1 MGTVN
6 LGRIMFRTRGAWAN
20 ATAYSVD
27 DIVNYAGMTFICKF
41 AHTSAA
47 LNEPLLINIGRV
59 NTQWWDIFQEGFTWR
74 GAWANNTLYYPGD
87 VVKSGQS
94 SYICRKEHTSSE
106 NNRDVWYDPYN
117 EWDEFTH
124 GGENVQRRRIRM
136 LLNRGPVGWT
146 GHPFITAPNWG
157 NGAWT
162 WNGNIPRNIPAAAK
176 RWEWNHA
183 SGSARVN
190 MLRKQLYVTADGRMS
205 GQGVSGDY
213 SFGQSDTSVPAGF
226 NLDPS
231 WMRDY
236 WNNTSQTTG
245 FKGSDYTKDTN
256 SGMPTVVQI
265 SQGYYSSLALM
276 SNGTVVRNG
285 IGIAGQNAFGNAN
298 DSTNNGA
305 SQINFP
311 MGTFI
316 VKVGHSNPA
325 GTDDNTSCY
334 ALDSEGNL
342 WAWGRNR
349 FGELGIGSEATQGK
363 VIGMLN
369 DARADGS
376 ATGSYRDYENT
387 PKRIPKW
394 AFDNKRIVD
403 FWAVGRIAGVV
414 YALDE
419 AGVLWSW
426 GYNNNGQ
433 LGYNTNTGFRHTDAS
448 GVPFQFGRNGYVD
461 LAGTTVG
468 TAINWANFNG
478 IQKICINSPDNPDVG
493 TTTIYILDGT
503 GHLWACGWG
512 NTYSWGD
519 NTTVATMTNATALPR
534 RLSLNANSANLNGNI
549 HNFWVCG
556 NGDEP
561 TIFVRK
567 SDGTTWG
574 WGRNGYNE
582 LTDGTTTN
590 RNFPVQT
597 LGVTNALTISSS
609 GHDDYASSVALTIDA
624 NSRLRIFT
632 AGRNGYGVLGFG
644 DGSGTH
650 ATGGSQ
656 GAGTFHRINGAN
668 TFSWAPIFMPA
679 GLNRAT
685 RIRDVQMAGGGSE
698 PILQVLF
705 EDGTLMNTGSN
716 QLDGANLNYFPI
728 SNWNGNSGN
737 VLRKPTGTY

>member
-27 DIVNYAGMTFICKF
+27 DIVNYGGMTFICKF

-47 LNEPLLINIGRV
+47 LNEPLNNSNGRL
-59 NTQWWDIFQEGFTWR
+59 NEQWWDIFQEGFTWR
-74 GAWANNTLYYPGD
+74 GAWADNTLYFPGD
-87 VVKSGQS
+87 VVKHRQS
-94 SYICRKEHTSSE
+94 SYICRKEHTSSI
-106 NNRDVWYDPYN
+106 NNRDTWYDPYN

-124 GGENVQRRRIRM
+124 GGDNQLRRRVRM
-136 LLNRGPVGWT
+136 LTNRGPVGWT

-157 NGAWT
+157 NAAWT

-190 MLRKQLYVTADGRMS
+190 MIRKQVFVTADGRMN
-205 GQGVSGDY
+205 GMGVSDDY
-213 SFGQSDTSVPAGF
+213 IFGEPNNNKSAAF
-226 NLDPS
+226 NMDPS

-245 FKGSDYTKDTN
+245 LKGSDYTKDTN

-265 SQGYYSSLALM
+265 STGYGSTLTLY

-285 IGIAGQNAFGNAN
+285 YGGGGQTAMGNAN
-298 DSTNNGA
+298 DSTINGA
-305 SQINFP
+305 TQISFP
-311 MGTFI
+311 PGTFI
-316 VKVGHSNPA
+316 VKVGNGNPA

-334 ALDSEGNL
+334 ALDSEGHI
-342 WAWGRNR
+342 WSWGRNR
-349 FGELGIGSEATQGK
+349 FGELGVGSEPTQGK

-369 DARADGS
+369 DARSDGS

-403 FWAVGRIAGVV
+403 FWAVGRITVSV

-426 GYNNNGQ
+426 GYNTYGQ
-433 LGYNTNTGFRHTDAS
+433 IGYPTNTGFRHTDAS
-448 GVPFQFGRNGYVD
+448 GVPFPFGRNGYIN
-461 LAGTTVG
+461 LAGTTIG
-468 TAINWANFNG
+468 TAINWADFNG
-478 IQKICINSPDNPDVG
+478 IQKICINSSDTGDNG
-493 TTTIYILDGT
+493 FTTIYILDGT
-503 GHLWACGWG
+503 GHLWAAGWG

-519 NTTVATMTNATALPR
+519 NTTTAAMNNTSVPR

-597 LGVTNALTISSS
+597 LGVTNALTISSA
-609 GHDDYASSVALTIDA
+609 GHDDNAASVALTIDA

-632 AGRNGYGVLGFG
+632 AGRNGYGVLGQG
-644 DGSGTH
+644 ETGGTH

-656 GAGTFHRINGAN
+656 GAGMFHRVNGS
-668 TFSWAPIFMPA
+668 TVTSWQPMYMPA

-685 RIRDVQMAGGGSE
+685 LIRDVQMAGGGSE
-698 PILQVLF
+698 LICQVLF

-716 QLDGANLNYFPI
+716 FLDGSNLHYYPIMNY
-728 SNWNGNSGN
+728 NDGHAN
-737 VLRKPTGTY
+737 VLFKPTGTY

>member
-20 ATAYSVD
+20 ATAYRVD
-27 DIVNYAGMTFICKF
+27 DIVNYGGMTFICKYD
-41 AHTSAA
+41 HTSAA
-47 LNEPLLINIGRV
+47 INEPLSNNNGRV
-59 NTQWWDIFQEGFTWR
+59 NEQWWDIFQEGFAWR
-74 GAWANNTLYYPGD
+74 GTWTNGTLYYPGD
-87 VVKSGQS
+87 VVKHGLS
-94 SYICRKEHTSSE
+94 SYICRKEHTSSD
-106 NNRDVWYDPYN
+106 NNRDPWYDPYN
-117 EWDEFTH
+117 EWDEFSH
-124 GGENVQRRRIRM
+124 GGENVPKRRVKM
-136 LLNRGPVGWT
+136 LTNRGPVGWT
-146 GHPFITAPNWG
+146 GHPFVPAPNWG
-157 NGAWT
+157 NAAYV

-176 RWEWNHA
+176 RWEWNHP

-190 MLRKQLYVTADGRMS
+190 MLRKQLFVTADGRMS
-205 GQGVSGDY
+205 GMGQSGDY
-213 SFGQSDTSVPAGF
+213 SFGESDTSRPAGF

-245 FKGSDYTKDTN
+245 LKGYDYTKDTN

-265 SQGYYSSLALM
+265 SLGYYSSLTLY

-285 IGIAGQNAFGNAN
+285 YGGAGQTAMGNAN
-298 DSTNNGA
+298 DSTVNGA
-305 SQINFP
+305 TQINFP
-311 MGTFI
+311 PGTFI
-316 VKVGHSNPA
+316 VKVGNGNPA
-325 GTDDNTSCY
+325 GNDDNTAMY

-342 WAWGRNR
+342 WSWGRNR
-349 FGELGIGSEATQGK
+349 VGELGVGNEATQGK

-369 DARADGS
+369 DARSDGS

-387 PKRIPKW
+387 PKRIPRW
-394 AFDNKRIVD
+394 AFGNKRIVD
-403 FWAVGRIAGVV
+403 FWAAGRGLTTA

-419 AGVLWSW
+419 GGVLWAW
-426 GYNNNGQ
+426 GYNGYGQ
-433 LGYNTNTGFRHTDAS
+433 LGYRTNTGFRHTDGS
-448 GVPFQFGRNGYVD
+448 TVPFEFGRNGYVD
-461 LAGTTVG
+461 LAGTTIG
-468 TAINWANFNG
+468 TAINWNNFNG
-478 IQKICINSPDNPDVG
+478 IQKICINSSDNGDNG
-493 TTTIYILDGT
+493 FTCIYILDGT

-512 NTYSWGD
+512 NSYSWGD
-519 NTTVATMTNATALPR
+519 NTRTTAMGNADVPR

-561 TIFVRK
+561 TVYVRK

-574 WGRNGYNE
+574 WGRNGYYE

-590 RNFPVQT
+590 RNYPVQT

-609 GHDDYASSVALTIDA
+609 CADDNASHVALTIDG

-632 AGRNGYGVLGFG
+632 AGRNGYGVLGQG
-644 DGSGTH
+644 ETGGTH

-656 GAGTFHRINGAN
+656 QGGTFHRINGSNQFA
-668 TFSWAPIFMPA
+668 WQPMYMPA

-685 RIRDVQMAGGGSE
+685 RIRDVQMAGGATE
-698 PILQVLF
+698 PICQVLF

-716 QLDGANLNYFPI
+716 YYDGSNLHYYAIMPYND
-728 SNWNGNSGN
+728 GHAN
-737 VLRKPTGTY
+737 VLYKPTGTY